1 MDLIVQASRYP
12 LAGETLAGTE
22 FIMIPGGKGANQAV
36 AASRSGA
43 DTRMI
48 GCVGQDAFGQVLL
61 DSLSHAGVNVDSIHS
76 LAGFSTGIASILV
89 EANGDNR
96 IIIVPGANARMTV
109 PMSQADREQL
119 ASSSL
124 VMLQHEIPIAT
135 NYEVIKLCQSEAIPV
150 MLNPAPYYQIPDEIL
165 SAVDVLILNATET
178 AALAGI
184 PVDGVEAAKQAAR
197 ILYKGGKQT
206 IIITLG
212 KAGSVLFSQDGLI
225 HQPAFHV
232 QPVDSTA
239 AGDTFVG
246 SYAAFML
253 EGRSAAESLVYA
265 AAASAIS
272 VTRLGAQA
280 SIPTRDDV
288 ESFINSYEYP
298 VPSERG

>member
-1 MDLIVQASRYP
+1 MDLVVQSLRYP

-22 FIMIPGGKGANQAV
+22 FNMIPGGKGANQAV

-61 DSLSHAGVNVDSIHS
+61 DSLSEARVNVDSIHR
-76 LAGFSTGIASILV
+76 LPGISTGIASILV

-109 PMSQADREQL
+109 PLLQAEKEQI
-119 ASSSL
+119 AGSSL
-124 VMLQHEIPIAT
+124 VMLQHEIPLAT
-135 NYEVIKLCQSEAIPV
+135 NYEAIKLCQSEGIPII
-150 MLNPAPYYQIPDEIL
+150 LNPAPFYPIPEEIL

-178 AALAGI
+178 AALAGM
-184 PVDGVEAAKQAAR
+184 PVDGVEAAKLAAR
-197 ILYKGGKQT
+197 ILFKSGKQT

-212 KAGSVLFSQDGLI
+212 KAGAVLFNQDGLI
-225 HQPAFHV
+225 HQPAFQV
-232 QPVDSTA
+232 IPVDSTA

-246 SYAAFML
+246 SYAAFLL
-253 EGRSAAESLVYA
+253 EGRPAAESLNYA
-265 AAASAIS
+265 TAASAIA

-280 SIPTRDDV
+280 SIPTRDEV
-288 ESFINSYEYP
+288 ESFIKKLM
-298 VPSERG
+298 

>member
-1 MDLIVQASRYP
+1 MDLVVQSLRYP

-22 FIMIPGGKGANQAV
+22 FNMIPGGKGANQAV

-61 DSLSHAGVNVDSIHS
+61 DSLSEARVNVDSIHR
-76 LAGFSTGIASILV
+76 LPGISTGIASILV
-89 EANGDNR
+89 EVNGDNR

-109 PMSQADREQL
+109 PLLQAEKEQI

-124 VMLQHEIPIAT
+124 VVLQHEIPLAT
-135 NYEVIKLCQSEAIPV
+135 NYEAIKLCQSEGIPII
-150 MLNPAPYYQIPDEIL
+150 LNPAPFYPIPEEIL

-178 AALAGI
+178 AALAGM
-184 PVDGVEAAKQAAR
+184 PVDGVEAAKLAAR
-197 ILYKGGKQT
+197 ILFKSGKQT

-212 KAGSVLFSQDGLI
+212 KAGAVLFNQDGLI
-225 HQPAFHV
+225 HQPAFQV
-232 QPVDSTA
+232 IPVDSTA

-246 SYAAFML
+246 SYAAFLL
-253 EGRSAAESLVYA
+253 EGRPAAESLNYA
-265 AAASAIS
+265 TAASAIA

-280 SIPTRDDV
+280 SIPTRDEV
-288 ESFINSYEYP
+288 ESFIKKLM
-298 VPSERG
+298 